1 MNAQDFI
8 IAVII
13 FFAVT
18 LSIDYV
24 HDKRPV
30 DYQGEREEDLN
41 RILYGG
47 GRDERE

>member
-1 MNAQDFI
+1 MTAQDFI
-8 IAVII
+8 IAVIL
-13 FFAVT
+13 FFAVI

-24 HDKRPV
+24 HDQSPA

-47 GRDERE
+47 EGD